1 MIFCKLLGD
10 CYNGRVTNTFLC
22 KLHSLTAK
30 KRCVINIKSNKL
42 HLLVTNPLRNKFNE
56 VQIRY
61 HAIRTAQNR
70 VAFKGKHN

>member
-10 CYNGRVTNTFLC
+10 CYNGWVTNTFLC
-22 KLHSLTAK
+22 KLYSLTAK

-56 VQIRY
+56 V
-61 HAIRTAQNR
+61 
-70 VAFKGKHN
+70 